1 MKMNELR
8 QLDSS
13 ALARLL
19 SEELEKLRDLRFKAG
34 QGELKNIR
42 EIRTTKKLIARILG
56 MQGNSAALKINP

>member
-13 ALARLL
+13 ALARIL
-19 SEELEKLRDLRFKAG
+19 SGEREKLRDLQFKAG

-56 MQGNSAALKINP
+56 MQGNGAAQKINP